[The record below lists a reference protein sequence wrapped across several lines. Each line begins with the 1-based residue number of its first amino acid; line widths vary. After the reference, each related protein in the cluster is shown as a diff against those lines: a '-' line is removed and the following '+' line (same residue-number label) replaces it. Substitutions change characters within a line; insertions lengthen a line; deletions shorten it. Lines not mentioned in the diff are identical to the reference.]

1 MQPGVHYPLA
11 RAQKR
16 ITRFATKA
24 TIAPPKIINLLR
36 IVNAPAQATHPMP
49 RKSAGSVHKN
59 IPSEVSIVCTRV
71 RCLECSMRF
80 SQNAKLLSPQ
90 GLFIS
95 SIDHQEP
102 SISLQYLAPLQSMQ
116 PDIRHNEALSA
127 KPKNPGHTKAIFNI
141 SLLTSTLIPST
152 HSPITSLSVT
162 ITDAVGTSKP
172 HCYLV
177 PILWDLMG
185 ANIKVKQ

>member
-1 MQPGVHYPLA
+1 
-11 RAQKR
+11 
-16 ITRFATKA
+16 
-24 TIAPPKIINLLR
+24 
-36 IVNAPAQATHPMP
+36 MP
-49 RKSAGSVHKN
+49 RKSVNTTNSTQSSKPQLGGF
-59 IPSEVSIVCTRV
+59 TRV
-71 RCLECSMRF
+71 RCLDFSIRF
-80 SQNAKLLSPQ
+80 SQNAKPLPPQ

-152 HSPITSLSVT
+152 HSPVTSLSVA
-162 ITDAVGTSKP
+162 ITDAIGTPKP
-172 HCYLV
+172 HCYLEPFV
-177 PILWDLMG
+177 RDLIE
-185 ANIKVKQ
+185 ATIKRKR

>member
-1 MQPGVHYPLA
+1 MQPGVSIPLKNPLA
-11 RAQKR
+11 SPQKR

-49 RKSAGSVHKN
+49 RKSAFSVHKN
-59 IPSEVSIVCTRV
+59 MHSEVSIVCTRV
-71 RCLECSMRF
+71 RCLDCSMRF

-102 SISLQYLAPLQSMQ
+102 SFSLQYLAPLQIVEDLLFARQGGRKRLWGSAGRAWVA
-116 PDIRHNEALSA
+116 IGVAREAQL
-127 KPKNPGHTKAIFNI
+127 H
-141 SLLTSTLIPST
+141 
-152 HSPITSLSVT
+152 
-162 ITDAVGTSKP
+162 
-172 HCYLV
+172 
-177 PILWDLMG
+177 
-185 ANIKVKQ
+185 

>member
-116 PDIRHNEALSA
+116 PDIRHNEALSNLRYSH
-127 KPKNPGHTKAIFNI
+127 PQQSQTPLFSIPTDTSI
-141 SLLTSTLIPST
+141 SPTQLPN
-152 HSPITSLSVT
+152 TSLSVT